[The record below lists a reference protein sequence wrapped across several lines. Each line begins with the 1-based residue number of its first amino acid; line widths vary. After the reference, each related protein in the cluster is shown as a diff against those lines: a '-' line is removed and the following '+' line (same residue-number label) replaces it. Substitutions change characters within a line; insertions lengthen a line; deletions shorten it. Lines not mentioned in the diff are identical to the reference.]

1 MRLIFLVSLFTLS
14 LWGGKLNWADS
25 YEEAEARAIK
35 ENKSILLLMTRANCR
50 WCHKLKS
57 TTLKDDSIVDRI
69 NAKFIPLNLTRD
81 KDRYPR
87 HIKAKRVPKSFF
99 LFPNGEPIIRGIA
112 GYWSVEDYHSIMD
125 DVERAIKKHP

>member
-1 MRLIFLVSLFTLS
+1 MRLILLISLFTLS
-14 LWGGKLNWADS
+14 LWGGKLNWAAS

-35 ENKSILLLMTRANCR
+35 ENKSILLVMSRANCR
-50 WCHKLKS
+50 WCQKLKS

-69 NAKFIPLNLTRD
+69 NAKFIPVNLTRD

-87 HIKAKRVPKSFF
+87 HIKAKSVPKSFF
-99 LFPNGEPIIRGIA
+99 LLSNGEPIIRGIV

-125 DVERAIKKHP
+125 DVERAMRKHP